1 LNGSKLNSFGA
12 SSNPV
17 RISFSAVDKTVTIQ
31 HFIPKS

>member
-1 LNGSKLNSFGA
+1 LNGSKLSSLGS

-17 RISFSAVDKTVTIQ
+17 RIFLSAVDKTVTIQ